1 MRQLDNIKNAVALE
15 GLSGPQ
21 WREGVF
27 KRLPIIDGI
36 RAVGLTDGLQ
46 PVDGGEAAGQTLRQ
60 LSFPIELLVMG
71 MSARIENAEASVEA
85 DRVRI
90 LNHIADRPVYA
101 AVLPQCA
108 AYDKINTTFHAIF
121 VAEGWRLL
129 LEAGRDMHAPCA
141 ILAAS
146 GMKRMALNLRG
157 CVAFTDALA
166 ALLAQSLPTTLE
178 EVRLECGQP
187 DSPDIAMTITGGR
200 ALLEGVFSRVAL
212 SSLRILEMSDCM
224 LSGALPDAIGE
235 CTALE
240 QITIGGNQLS
250 GVIPEGLG
258 RCARVP
264 CRTHT
269 TLLPEPLAFL

>member
-1 MRQLDNIKNAVALE
+1 MNAKL
-15 GLSGPQ
+15 
-21 WREGVF
+21 
-27 KRLPIIDGI
+27 
-36 RAVGLTDGLQ
+36 
-46 PVDGGEAAGQTLRQ
+46 
-60 LSFPIELLVMG
+60 
-71 MSARIENAEASVEA
+71 
-85 DRVRI
+85 
-90 LNHIADRPVYA
+90 
-101 AVLPQCA
+101 
-108 AYDKINTTFHAIF
+108 HAIF
-121 VAEGWRLL
+121 VVAGWRLL

-141 ILAAS
+141 LLAS
-146 GMKRMALNLRG
+146 SSVRKMALDMRG
-157 CVAFTDALA
+157 CAVFTDAVA
-166 ALLAQSLPTTLE
+166 ALLAESLPTTLE